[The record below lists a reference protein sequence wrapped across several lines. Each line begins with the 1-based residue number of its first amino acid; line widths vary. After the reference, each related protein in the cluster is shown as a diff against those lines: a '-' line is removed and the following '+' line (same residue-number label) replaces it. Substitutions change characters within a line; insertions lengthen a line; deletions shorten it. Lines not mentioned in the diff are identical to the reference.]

1 MLTYFPS
8 INDSQPRLA
17 APVYDSTTTTMPDS
31 ETMTPESISTPQY
44 WGQSPSHPLDGESI
58 SVYSN
63 MNLNGET
70 GVAAAANFYG
80 HADEKGEGDDLVPR
94 PSTSPDDP
102 LNWSWMK
109 KNLVLLALIPGCL
122 LSDWTLTWGTTVFQ
136 MQAPEW

>member
-1 MLTYFPS
+1 MA
-8 INDSQPRLA
+8 DSQTTDSPATPRSGDINRN
-17 APVYDSTTTTMPDS
+17 PITD
-31 ETMTPESISTPQY
+31 Q
-44 WGQSPSHPLDGESI
+44 ESI

-63 MNLNGET
+63 MNMNGENQIA
-70 GVAAAANFYG
+70 AAAANFYG
-80 HADEKGEGDDLVPR
+80 NADEKDDGDNLVPR